1 WGSTCKRAVQSASK
15 QKKKK
20 QEQHA
25 AWEMLR
31 RALIIC
37 PIAPDRNTGHMGP
50 PSAEGGP
57 RLAPLQGEERCAT
70 TGGKLHLGPYHYHD
84 AFPVWLAQGR
94 IGAGRRGSDAGI
106 VQGRVGAR
114 IDARTG
120 AIPPTENGHVQR
132 AASGPHPTAG

>member
-70 TGGKLHLGPYHYHD
+70 TGGKLKL
-84 AFPVWLAQGR
+84 GR